1 MGTRHLICAI
11 VDGEYKVA
19 QYGQWDGY
27 PSGQGRDIANILVS
41 AINTGQY
48 KDLRDRVKRCRF
60 LTKELANE
68 LIDKL
73 EILSKT
79 DHEEYSREYS
89 RIMEPFD
96 RETSAKIFQ
105 LILDEPKGLMLQ
117 DSLSF
122 GKEPSMGFSCEWS
135 YVVDFDNDNL
145 EIYKGG
151 LNGKPVKT
159 INVYQLERSLVP
171 GGPNGHIW
179 ED

>member
-1 MGTRHLICAI
+1 MGTRHLICAK

-27 PSGQGRDIANILVS
+27 PSGQGRDIAKILVS

-48 KDLRDRVKRCRF
+48 NDLKDRVKRCQF
-60 LTKELANE
+60 LTEESAFELNK
-68 LIDKL
+68 KL
-73 EILSKT
+73 DILRDT
-79 DHEEYSREYS
+79 DHKEYSRE
-89 RIMEPFD
+89 MEPFSRD
-96 RETSAKIFQ
+96 TSANIFK
-105 LILDEPKGLMLQ
+105 LILDSPRGLMLQ
-117 DSLSF
+117 NSLSF
-122 GKEPSMGFSCEWS
+122 GLEGPGGFGCEWS

-151 LNGKPVKT
+151 LNSKPVKT

-171 GGPNGHIW
+171 GGANDHIW